1 MSNQFNMPTYEE
13 IVSLSNSEL
22 TKRIREIEHAINA
35 ASTRG
40 ESISLGTHIHKVYEE
55 EWLKRIYLLSG
66 RKKNNL
72 KH

>member
-1 MSNQFNMPTYEE
+1 MANQFNMPTYEE
-13 IVSLSNSEL
+13 IVSLSNGDL
-22 TKRIREIEHAINA
+22 TKRIREIEHAINT
-35 ASTRG
+35 ASARG
-40 ESISLGTHIHKVYEE
+40 ESIALGMHVHKVYED